1 MVKSTIL
8 KKVVSLTLS
17 VVFLFFSVYIPDTAY
32 AQAGSNTPLGLPHAP
47 VYHIDNITIPKES
60 GNIRESHQG
69 TNGKFIVNIQD
80 AHVNYEGQKNLSAIL
95 KELIRDYGISLVLVE
110 GGTGDVGLSFL
121 RHFSTKKR
129 REKIADKYLKKGKI
143 AGEEY
148 LDIVSDPDLKFQIYG
163 IEDKYLYKT
172 NLKQFLRVDKFR
184 EKAARFTDSINN
196 ALEILKDNLYSDEL
210 KGFDKNR
217 RAYEE
222 ADLDIVSYCKY
233 LVSIVP
239 GGDQI
244 EKLLNI
250 ERLEKAIDFDVV
262 TAERDDY
269 ITALSKRL
277 IHNRRAPLRVPY
289 DGDKFPKDRSYDE
302 DKLNE
307 LLKEALDFKSGL
319 ISPKEFYA
327 YIKELGDEAGMD
339 MKEYPNLH
347 IYTYYIEAFD
357 DIDHDRLFKEIA
369 GLEDEAGEA
378 LCKDDTQRKIR
389 ETAKKLSLIRRFVN
403 LQLSPADLKE
413 YSSGRKGFDLRE
425 WVNFINDTAKK
436 YNLKSISVDY
446 NPIIN
451 KNLRKPEAFY
461 RIAKKRDKA
470 FFNNAIKVMEK
481 RGEEK
486 AVIIAGGF
494 HTEHLM
500 PLFKDKGF
508 SYVVV
513 TPKIAR
519 KSDYGLYRSLLRNE
533 MSIEEKV
540 MEAVFDSLRGA
551 ALLDPSREAA
561 LEVILREI
569 IFERGFLNSELVS
582 QPLADFIIA
591 MCQTAPDGVIATGIR
606 AIEDVDLETQ
616 KITVLL
622 NDGTR
627 RIFLMNELRWREVT
641 TDPSGAAPKK
651 RQQTTTPVRKIHE
664 GIGCKPGES
673 IMIGPDIQVKVINIK
688 GKTTKKA
695 KLKFVGVP
703 ADVTVYRAEEYGKIE
718 KDPAGK
724 IRDYTF
730 SCRVNEGFVL
740 VRGNTKIR
748 VWISF
753 IGRDGK
759 KAWLGTDTP
768 KGISVLRKETFDR
781 IAADAS
787 AATDASG
794 AAPGKVDNI
803 GDVVIRRARG
813 QSIMI
818 GPDIEVKVL
827 KIKGKTA
834 KRAELAFVDA
844 PGDVVIYRGEEFGI
858 KKKKPR
864 RKGGTY
870 ALERREGQ
878 CAVLVRGDDEI
889 RVWISYIEE
898 RVVGIATDAPEGI
911 RVVQKE
917 NFDRSTSDASKT
929 TPEEIEYPGGLTL
942 TRKPNESIMI
952 GPDIEVKHLGVRGVA
967 IKRAQLLFLNVP
979 ADVVVYRGE
988 EYGRKTKR
996 PQEKSGN
1003 YRLDRRR
1010 GQTVVLV
1017 RGDAVIIV
1025 RINEI
1030 KGPRVWIG
1038 TAAPID
1044 MPIVRKEIYGGAA
1057 TTDASGAAPAESG
1070 NFHTQAFGDT
1080 FWDDAKFGTRD
1091 LETDPVNIYVS
1102 PNPLVRT
1109 VTEHDPV
1116 AGKVRK
1122 INLGSIHLPEILNHP
1137 TKGPQMIAS
1146 IEQLGGR
1153 ITQRLRDAYGG
1164 DAELKYLIW
1173 PGMGGS
1179 IEDKYAAQAAG
1190 ALGETIRF
1198 FGLDDVNRDTIG
1210 AIFNE
1215 IALTEQGI
1223 DPALSYEDALTKG
1236 LKQTT
1241 VVAQALG
1248 MTSYEPV
1255 FNADHGLKSL
1265 FTQRGLELQNH
1276 FWKITLDGS
1285 YVDVSLEGCERLPHQ
1300 PDGAATTSGRHDF
1313 MTNGMLIPRYLSG
1326 RPIKSWVKAAKL
1338 SRYDR
1343 EQARELAQWI
1353 VENERGNLD
1362 KIVLG
1367 LPEEWQGRF
1376 KALPHGIEWRDAS
1389 LWIKQHFEETLGKT
1403 RRVGL
1408 NIVTNDSLDIAHCHP
1423 ADSPRNDK
1431 TFLIIKVR
1439 GLKNVSDDK
1448 IAELQ
1453 RAGYKVKILYFIDPA
1468 TRFQV
1473 IDGSILARV
1482 MQTIN
1487 YAKFDVARAW
1497 GLCAVDQPAVDFYK
1511 KIVDW
1516 MRLGA
1521 KNFTDMV
1528 ASMFPP
1534 LSTSIIYDNQVT
1546 NNGITL
1552 NWTTMIQRGL
1562 LTEEELDME
1571 ISALDLDKSR
1581 PAHIAAA
1588 IHRIALRR
1596 LGEDRRPEI
1605 QYGELTYY
1613 GDLSRT
1619 QTGKAMRELLMKYG
1633 DGGLWH
1639 GVLKSFAAV
1648 GKGPG
1653 MGHGYHAMIKAH
1665 QRVLTTSIIARRY
1678 APSLVPGLE
1687 TYPEDYQVQHMLG
1700 NALALAG
1707 YDIEVG
1713 DGQELQEGR
1722 LVATEEPGWV
1732 MSIAIDE
1739 NNQEARQALVGY
1751 FKEVSDILT
1760 RHPVVPAVPP
1770 QPARRTDPSGAAP
1783 AVLSEKTVTLT
1794 TETGKNLHILG
1805 DGYNILLDDVRRHF
1819 GAKQARFRISCIVLD
1834 DLAKERSMPPAW
1846 FIEEEIASTPK
1857 EVGMYVEAEVLEVRP
1872 EENLVTLKVTK
1883 FGPAAEGSETAQ
1895 RDTDASGIA
1904 PEEKI
1909 AIDGDILEINRD
1921 HQTGYTVVKN
1931 RANRI
1936 WLFDPRGNVIF
1947 ENIDASRGFEFTQ
1960 THLATR
1966 NGEDR
1971 LTLRDIKTGDI
1982 VFKNIDVSRGF
1993 RLTQTHLAIWNIGDR
2008 LTLRDIRTKNILFE
2022 NEDID
2027 ASGGLELTQTHL
2039 ATRNRGGR
2047 LTLRDIK
2054 AGDIVFEDIDASMGF
2069 RLTQTH
2075 LATRNGGARLTL
2087 RDIETEDIVFK
2098 NIDASRD
2105 FSLTQTHLTT
2115 RNKEGRLTL
2124 RDIKT
2129 EDIVFEDIDASSGF
2143 RLTQTH
2149 LATRNGEDRLTLR
2162 DIKTGDIVF
2171 KNIDVYYGFRFTQT
2185 HLATRNKGGRLT
2197 LRDIKT
2203 KDIVFQNIDASR
2215 SFRLTQTHLA
2225 TCNIKGRLTLIDIK
2239 TGDIVF
2245 EDIDAYG
2252 DFGLTQT
2259 HLTTCNRGGHTTIR
2273 NIETKEVITPSNL
2286 VTYLRTSTATPPS
2299 SKTDASGAAPEIV
2312 VATNETETHDAL
2324 LGILKKMNPSANGN
2338 DARNCLQRLNRL
2350 NGLGQDLIGGTFVYV
2365 EGLPLWIAVYGT
2377 YGALK
2382 LAVINIASEEI
2393 LVNGIHIDGLDEYSY
2408 LRGYLYVTTGS
2419 EQYAFRVRPSG
2430 IVPPQQYPYP
2440 LTLNI
2445 RRRETDASGAAPA
2458 VLSEKT
2464 VTLTTDVG
2472 KNLHILGDGY
2482 DILLDDVRRHFG
2494 AEQAR
2499 FRVSCIVLDDLAK
2512 ERSMPPAWFIE
2523 EEIASTPKEVGMYV
2537 EAEVLEVDSEKN
2549 LVRLKVTRFGPAT
2562 GGSRTAQ
2569 GETDASGAAPGRKKA
2584 ETERVETSGR
2594 MLIVTLPNGK
2604 VIRAWKASGF
2614 IRQWNKIGYEG
2625 ILARP
2630 PVMHGDN
2637 EVNLWMPK
2645 EDGTLYYLNGF
2656 SMNFPLWRI
2665 IQAINYAFALQ
2676 ETIILD
2682 TTTDASGAAPVE
2694 TDKAKVERVIAAL
2707 QRAAGPVDS
2716 ESTTAALELSR
2727 MASTVRSWVEEGDY
2741 INAAEMLPQSEDDL
2755 HAWFSQDIVY
2765 RMYRDAEAQLAES
2778 TTDASGAAPVLSEE
2792 TVTLTTETGKDLYIL
2807 GDGYDILLEGVRR
2820 YFGVKQARFRI
2831 TFMQLDT
2838 AIKEY
2843 SMSPAWFI
2851 EGEVANTPRESGM
2864 YVEAEVL
2871 EVRPEEKQVTL
2882 KVTKFGPATE
2892 DSRAAQRE
2900 TDPSGAAPKKK
2911 GLKVTAIG
2919 KDKGDLIIG
2928 FSDKS
2933 SIRVSDNDELA
2944 SELYKKFEG
2953 RGIRIIHA
2961 SDAETSDDAIRL
2973 NYYIGNQMRTSRFPF
2988 NKECGLD
2995 LISGTIN
3002 RALNDAVNLLG
3013 FEEGILRVDWN
3024 GSILNVTLPKG
3035 TEFTSE
3041 TNIEFETAWNGVCHR
3056 GIKARRAEIG
3066 KVTLYYAGLE
3076 AAPDYLGTYVGSF
3089 DHFSPD
3095 PTKIA
3100 GIINNALNY
3109 VEEHGGLAKPA
3120 DASGAAPWMKKAET
3134 AKVEKR
3140 GRMLIV
3146 TLPNGKVIRAWKA
3159 SGFIRQWNKIGYE
3172 GILARPPVMHGDN
3185 EVNLWMP
3192 KEDGTLYYLNGFSMN
3207 FPLWRIIQA
3216 INYAFA
3222 LQETIIL
3229 DTTTDASGAAPV
3241 ETDKAKV
3248 ERVIA
3253 ALQRA
3258 AGPVD
3263 SESTTAALELSRM
3276 ASTVRSWVEEGDY
3289 INAAEMLPQSED
3301 DLHAWFSQ
3309 DIVYRMYR
3317 DAEAQLAEST
3327 TDASGAAP
3335 VLSEETVTLTTE
3347 TGKDLY
3353 ILGDGY
3359 DILLEGVRRYFGVKQ
3374 ARFRITFM
3382 QLDTAIKEY
3391 SMSPAWFIEGEV
3403 ANTPRESG
3411 MYVEAE
3417 VLEVRPEEKQVTL
3430 KVTKFGPA
3438 TEDSR
3443 AAQRETDPSGAAPKK
3458 KGLKVTAIGKDKG
3471 DLIIGFSDKSS
3482 IRVSDNDE
3490 LASELY
3496 KKFEGRG
3503 IRIIHASDA
3512 ETSDDAI
3519 RLNYYIGNQMRTS
3532 RFPFNKECG
3541 LDLISGTINRALN
3554 DAVNLLGFEEGILRV
3569 DWNGSILNVTLP
3581 DRTKFTSENSIELEA
3596 AWNEVC
3602 HRGIKATTE
3611 EIERVVLHYSGHN
3624 AAPDY
3629 LGPYLGSFDHFS
3641 PDPTKIAEII
3651 NNALNRVEEHEEQV
3665 ERTDPSGVA
3674 PGRRANPFLAELKRL
3689 LSEMTIGA
3697 RQGDQ
3702 RRGQGIEVV
3711 IDPTWHDAANT
3722 MNVLVAVFVFEAA
3735 EVNWEGTQIAIIDE
3749 GTGEVVAMQPL
3760 NKKGDTHFKGLESG
3774 RPYRLGVVD
3783 ETAQDVEKIR
3793 VISVDPGGNK
3803 NSVVIGF
3810 NKGVPEVSG
3819 KTFAE
3824 LAGSLNVLLNPR
3836 GVRAKAIDAP
3846 KAMIRP
3852 WHRRPVYAIEISY
3865 FNGKKFVYGGTF
3877 IGEPA
3882 GIINEALEKAVVP
3895 PSTTDTDPSGA
3906 APDGKKAGTARVEK
3920 RGKTL
3925 VVTLPK
3931 TKPIRVQTVS
3941 GFIRQWNK
3949 IGYKSIE
3956 AWPVHGEND
3965 KVALWMFD
3973 EDNLIYL
3980 CDFSIYDAPQHI
3992 EIGINHALEEASTL
4006 ETSTDPSGA
4015 APGKRANP
4023 FVEDLTR
4030 FLSEM
4035 VVCEGHANFRQNDR
4049 MVVTTYVTAH
4059 EAETPNEAG
4068 TREIDLVAVAGRY
4081 GATYDIPNEA
4091 ETGGIPHKAETGKI
4105 DVIVAAHAFGATDA
4119 GWKGT
4124 QIGIIDR
4131 ETGEVVATQ
4140 PLNVVGRADF
4150 RELDGNGE
4158 YVFMVVK
4165 EPAQGEAPSATTD
4178 ASGAAPIAQTIPT
4191 MVGRLSRVVSEELRH
4206 TLEASH
4212 GFRSAPKETRASY
4225 GRGLTDAG
4233 FMTRIYTA
4241 LERRFT
4247 ALAQEGEEPELSL
4260 TQYDR
4265 YITRYEDVQM
4275 AAAVLF
4281 EITMPQSGPPVT
4293 ERIPRQ
4299 LYESGG
4305 KLWRETVESLNE
4317 RAGREAYK
4325 LNYDLNLEALDTSS
4339 AEKLARDLLKQL
4351 NGSDKRY
4358 TVLYLPL
4365 WIVKIL
4371 ENDKERP
4378 LVGQLLERATLIS
4391 YNDGGAIGDKFIVPE
4406 GLLAWGDIW
4415 RMIRFEKNVNRY
4427 FGVAR
4432 SLYSA
4437 LTGGKVLNREN
4448 VELIFSDPFGC
4459 LIRVF
4464 IDFPEIDAELQK
4476 WINGHGHDRLAIIEL
4491 ELAV

>member
-1846 FIEEEIASTPK
+1846 FIEGETASTPK

-2523 EEIASTPKEVGMYV
+2523 GETASTPKEVGMYV

-2584 ETERVETSGR
+2584 ETERVETS
-2594 MLIVTLPNGK
+2594 
-2604 VIRAWKASGF
+2604 
-2614 IRQWNKIGYEG
+2614 
-2625 ILARP
+2625 
-2630 PVMHGDN
+2630 
-2637 EVNLWMPK
+2637 
-2645 EDGTLYYLNGF
+2645 
-2656 SMNFPLWRI
+2656 
-2665 IQAINYAFALQ
+2665 
-2676 ETIILD
+2676 
-2682 TTTDASGAAPVE
+2682 
-2694 TDKAKVERVIAAL
+2694 
-2707 QRAAGPVDS
+2707 
-2716 ESTTAALELSR
+2716 
-2727 MASTVRSWVEEGDY
+2727 
-2741 INAAEMLPQSEDDL
+2741 
-2755 HAWFSQDIVY
+2755 
-2765 RMYRDAEAQLAES
+2765 
-2778 TTDASGAAPVLSEE
+2778 
-2792 TVTLTTETGKDLYIL
+2792 
-2807 GDGYDILLEGVRR
+2807 
-2820 YFGVKQARFRI
+2820 
-2831 TFMQLDT
+2831 
-2838 AIKEY
+2838 
-2843 SMSPAWFI
+2843 
-2851 EGEVANTPRESGM
+2851 
-2864 YVEAEVL
+2864 
-2871 EVRPEEKQVTL
+2871 
-2882 KVTKFGPATE
+2882 
-2892 DSRAAQRE
+2892 
-2900 TDPSGAAPKKK
+2900 
-2911 GLKVTAIG
+2911 
-2919 KDKGDLIIG
+2919 
-2928 FSDKS
+2928 
-2933 SIRVSDNDELA
+2933 
-2944 SELYKKFEG
+2944 
-2953 RGIRIIHA
+2953 
-2961 SDAETSDDAIRL
+2961 
-2973 NYYIGNQMRTSRFPF
+2973 
-2988 NKECGLD
+2988 
-2995 LISGTIN
+2995 
-3002 RALNDAVNLLG
+3002 
-3013 FEEGILRVDWN
+3013 
-3024 GSILNVTLPKG
+3024 
-3035 TEFTSE
+3035 
-3041 TNIEFETAWNGVCHR
+3041 
-3056 GIKARRAEIG
+3056 
-3066 KVTLYYAGLE
+3066 
-3076 AAPDYLGTYVGSF
+3076 
-3089 DHFSPD
+3089 
-3095 PTKIA
+3095 
-3100 GIINNALNY
+3100 
-3109 VEEHGGLAKPA
+3109 
-3120 DASGAAPWMKKAET
+3120 
-3134 AKVEKR
+3134 